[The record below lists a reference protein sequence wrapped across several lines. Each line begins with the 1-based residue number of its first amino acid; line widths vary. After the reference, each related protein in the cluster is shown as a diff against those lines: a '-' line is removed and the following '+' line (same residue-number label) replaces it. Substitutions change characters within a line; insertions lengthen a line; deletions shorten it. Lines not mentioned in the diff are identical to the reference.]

1 MSMTFDFCFNIQDW
15 SLFSVETIS
24 KNEEFGENESLETS
38 NSKNSES
45 IHNGFSKDT
54 DPLNTETSAMSGD
67 TNQNNSIHLDS
78 LPCSEEISFSESGKE
93 SIDPD
98 SESSDQNEDDMPPL
112 IDNESVMN
120 EKEKE
125 SETKSNKNNSSEITD
140 NKNPTSLEENINPDT
155 IKEND
160 VKDECLHENIE
171 EKTVDDE
178 DDKEEE
184 EYLDILG
191 NGSLKR
197 KVNMEQRDSKNVEY
211 RDGNVDYIFQQFDI
225 EI

>member
-1 MSMTFDFCFNIQDW
+1 M
-15 SLFSVETIS
+15 ETIS
-24 KNEEFGENESLETS
+24 KHEEFGENESLETLS
-38 NSKNSES
+38 SKNSES

-78 LPCSEEISFSESGKE
+78 LPCSEEISFSEIGKE

-98 SESSDQNEDDMPPL
+98 SETSDQNEDDMPPL
-112 IDNESVMN
+112 IDNESVTN

-125 SETKSNKNNSSEITD
+125 SEPKSNKNNISEITD
-140 NKNPTSLEENINPDT
+140 NKNTSLEENINPET

-160 VKDECLHENIE
+160 VKDECLHENNE
-171 EKTVDDE
+171 EKTVDD
-178 DDKEEE
+178 DNKEEE

-197 KVNMEQRDSKNVEY
+197 KVNMKQRDLKNVEY
-211 RDGNVDYIFQQFDI
+211 KDENIDYLFQKFDI